1 MAISAASA
9 KSPIGIAFNGETLNV
24 EMGAYM
30 AQHDIIYTSPP
41 LYPELGMPL
50 GDGDVGTL
58 IWCDGRLMLRL
69 NKTDLWTQNPDGDG
83 RHASDYSLRSAAV
96 VSILSNP
103 SPFIRSERYE
113 QRLNLHGAQISL
125 SAMGPNGR
133 VAVEAFASA
142 TAGVLAVHYQEQN
155 LRQCERSIEIT
166 TTSTIR
172 PFAIGNI
179 IGLMGTLGHARYAVA
194 CRVEGIDAQA
204 NWKDAKTVSF
214 QIGHS
219 RTTEFTA
226 YFTLVTCDLTDDP
239 VAGAKSRLE
248 AAVQRGRL
256 GLLNDHREHWRYFW
270 SRSFLMLRS
279 HDEIAAYV
287 EGLWYLYLYQMA
299 SCSRGFSAPIPHGGL
314 WFTSDELKRAVFPI
328 ASLQNVAHP
337 LPTANHAEL
346 CYPFWNTVQRA
357 TLNLRHQSSFPGQ
370 SQPDL
375 STLLSFNGE
384 PTFLENAPQEKTEWM
399 AAYLSN
405 SIELWRQFRIV
416 GDPMILSEHL
426 IPAIIVV
433 MREVQRALELT
444 DLAQWPDRLKALLA
458 QSLAA
463 GIQAAE
469 YLNHSNEEIAGWTD
483 LLSKLEPYC
492 NENVSYLDGEMMSVC
507 NAVRKDGEGVA
518 SALHQHIL
526 QYQVFPQGFWLGE
539 SSNAYSRV
547 FDLEPAAALATAVED
562 MLLQNDDGIIRL
574 TRSLPATW
582 DATFRLRAAGA
593 FEICGETSNGIPV
606 YVAVT
611 SFEGNRCRIMRPW
624 RGETVLR
631 QGNSLIQRTH
641 DELIEFDT
649 QPNRIYTIESAERP
663 LYRIPRIR
671 ISGRRQPK
679 PRRLGNRRLGF

>member
-1 MAISAASA
+1 MAILASAA

-69 NKTDLWTQNPDGDG
+69 NKTDLWTQNPDSDG

-96 VSILSNP
+96 VSILANP
-103 SPFIRSERYE
+103 SPFIRPERYE
-113 QRLNLHGAQISL
+113 QRLNLHSAQVSL

-133 VAVEAFASA
+133 ATMDAFTSA
-142 TAGVLAVHYQEQN
+142 TAGVLVMHYQEQN

-166 TTSTIR
+166 SSATIR

-179 IGLMGTLGHARYAVA
+179 IGLMGTLAHTRYAVA

-226 YFTLVTCDLTDDP
+226 YFTLVTCGLNDDP

-299 SCSRGFSAPIPHGGL
+299 SCSRGINSSIPHGGL

-328 ASLQNVAHP
+328 ASLQNVVHP

-346 CYPFWNTVQRA
+346 CYPYWNTVQHA
-357 TLNLRHQSSFPGQ
+357 ILNLHHQPNLSS
-370 SQPDL
+370 
-375 STLLSFNGE
+375 LLSFTGE
-384 PTFLENAPQEKTEWM
+384 PVFAENGSQETTDGM
-399 AAYLSN
+399 TSYLAYSL
-405 SIELWRQFRIV
+405 ELWRQFRII
-416 GDPMILSEHL
+416 GDPMILTEHL
-426 IPAIIVV
+426 IPTLIVV
-433 MREVQRALELT
+433 MKKVHHELEIS
-444 DLAQWPDRLKALLA
+444 DLAQWSDRLKALLA

-469 YLNHSNEEIAGWTD
+469 LLNNALDEIVDWTD
-483 LLSKLEPYC
+483 LLSKLEPYQ
-492 NENVSYLDGEMMSVC
+492 NETVVGPDGEMVSVC
-507 NAVRKDGEGVA
+507 SAVHKGGEGSA
-518 SALHQHIL
+518 SALHKHIL

-547 FDLEPAAALATAVED
+547 FDLEPASALATAVQD
-562 MLLQNDDGIIRL
+562 MLIQDDDGIIRL
-574 TRSLPATW
+574 TRSLPVNW

-593 FEICGETSNGIPV
+593 FEICSETSNGTPI
-606 YVAVT
+606 YVAIT
-611 SFEGNRCRIMRPW
+611 SFEGNRCRIIRPW

-641 DELIEFDT
+641 DDLIEFDT

-663 LYRIPRIR
+663 LFRIPRIR
-671 ISGRRQPK
+671 ISGRRQPE